1 MTLDQLDA
9 FSREGVLIFFLLFF
23 FGVLLWLALG
33 PDQRFQHDAML
44 PLDEE
49 APDHD

>member
-9 FSREGVLIFFLLFF
+9 FSREGALIFFLLFF
-23 FGVLLWLALG
+23 LGVVLWLALG
-33 PDQRFQHDAML
+33 PDQRFQHDAQL

-49 APDHD
+49 RSHDD

>member
-9 FSREGVLIFFLLFF
+9 FAREGALIFFLVFF
-23 FGVLLWLALG
+23 IGVVLWLALG
-33 PDQRFQHDAML
+33 PDQRFKDDAML